1 MEIPKAI
8 LLQTVKFKNKIQQLY
23 VNIMSIEV
31 ITAEV
36 LQQITFTGIIDI
48 KIILFK
54 LLPKGQCIQ

>member
-36 LQQITFTGIIDI
+36 LQQITFTAIIDI